1 MKSMTRR
8 SAVAAL
14 LLATAL
20 GTAHADPFPTKPI
33 QIVITSTPGSA
44 SDAITRF
51 LGAEVTKALGQPIV
65 VVSKASA
72 AGTIGADFVRR
83 APPDGYTLFFGG
95 NTTMAA
101 NVFLVKNMSYDP
113 LKDFEPVTQVSTNPL
128 LLVVR
133 SDLPIK
139 SVSDLVAHAKSR
151 PGEMNYGV
159 GNSGGRVAVQL
170 LQSIT
175 GMKAQDI
182 SFNGASQAALELVAG
197 RLDFMI
203 VDPLV
208 VEPFIKQGT
217 LRPLAVTSSVRLPSM
232 PELPTM
238 KEAGV
243 PGYDYAS
250 WLGYYAPRGTPRAVI
265 DKLNGAFVKAIQSRD
280 AQDYFL
286 RMGMIGQS
294 STPEG
299 LAVFN
304 KEQIASWERW
314 VKASGLQ
321 PQ

>member
-1 MKSMTRR
+1 MASMTRR
-8 SAVAAL
+8 AAL
-14 LLATAL
+14 TAL
-20 GTAHADPFPTKPI
+20 ALAAAVGAAHADSFPTKPI
-33 QIVITSTPGSA
+33 QVVITSTPGSA

-51 LGAEVTKALGQPIV
+51 LGVEVSKALGQPIL

-101 NVFLVKNMSYDP
+101 NVFLVKNMTYDP
-113 LKDFEPVTQVSTNPL
+113 LKDFEPVTQVTINPL

-133 SDLPIK
+133 AELPIK
-139 SVSDLVAHAKSR
+139 SVPELVAYAKSR
-151 PGEMNYGV
+151 PGKMNYGV

-170 LQSIT
+170 LETIT
-175 GMKAQDI
+175 GMTAQDI
-182 SFNGASQAALELVAG
+182 SFKGASQAALELVAG

-208 VEPFIKQGT
+208 VEPFIKQGV

-250 WLGYYAPRGTPRAVI
+250 WLGYYVPRGTPRAVV
-265 DKLNGAFVKAIQSRD
+265 DKLNGAFVKAIHSRE

-286 RMGMIGQS
+286 RMGMIGQA

-299 LAVFN
+299 LAAFN
-304 KEQIASWERW
+304 KDQIVSWERW
-314 VKASGLQ
+314 VKESGLQ